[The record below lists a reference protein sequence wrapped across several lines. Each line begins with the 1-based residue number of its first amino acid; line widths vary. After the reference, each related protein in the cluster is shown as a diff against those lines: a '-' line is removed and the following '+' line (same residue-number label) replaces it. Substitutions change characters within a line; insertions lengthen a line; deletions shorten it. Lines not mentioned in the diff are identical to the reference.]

1 MEEAP
6 SYFREKAKQCRGLA
20 ATIANQDARPR
31 PRRDLAHHRM
41 TSDDGLNA
49 GRGIVRGLAIAAV
62 LWGLIAAAVWYL
74 L

>member
-6 SYFREKAKQCRGLA
+6 SYFREKAKQCRRLA

-31 PRRDLAHHRM
+31 RDLAHHRM
-41 TSDDGLNA
+41 ASDDGLIA

-62 LWGLIAAAVWYL
+62 LWGLIGTAVWYL